1 MLRRRPRI
9 QKINLRHQIQLTTGL
24 HAGQNTEALAGHVT
38 GTAVWQVLAVAR
50 RCTLAQP
57 CGVAYGMA
65 WRGLAGCGIVW
76 HGMAWCDVA
85 WYGMAWCDMVWH
97 GMLWRSVAWVWCGMA
112 WCGMAWL

>member
-38 GTAVWQVLAVAR
+38 STAVWQVLAVAR

-65 WRGLAGCGIVW
+65 WRGMAWYCLAW
-76 HGMAWCDVA
+76 HGVA
-85 WYGMAWCDMVWH
+85 WYNVG
-97 GMLWRSVAWVWCGMA
+97 WRGLV
-112 WCGMAWL
+112 